1 MKILQVIILD
11 KLNQK
16 FGRKEITMKDLKY
29 HLKLIH
35 RIPKSVVGI
44 VIADMINKKYLI
56 NVDEGVYRL
65 RKNIGEL
72 IESSMEKYNLMRNK
86 TFA

>member
-16 FGRKEITMKDLKY
+16 YGKREITMKELKY

-56 NVDEGVYRL
+56 NTDEGVYKL
-65 RKNIGEL
+65 RKNIGEMV
-72 IESSMEKYNLMRNK
+72 ECSMNKYNLMRNK